1 MAVVGG
7 GMDGHRRARTKIWSA
22 VGIGLGLGVLL
33 LLALLAGGC
42 ASKGDFGL
50 IELPGLREAVAAPVT
65 PTLSVSTTTGMSWYV
80 ADDGLAYTTVAFEI
94 GHADPAD
101 VDYYEVWRSK
111 TQPYFEPA
119 SCGVAC
125 TMITTTGMLVVM
137 ELPEMDFNPISGT
150 AGADIG
156 GGTVAWA
163 VRAVNGAGTSGL
175 SNRVGVSTWSLRQ
188 GMREE
193 DLVLP

>member
-1 MAVVGG
+1 
-7 GMDGHRRARTKIWSA
+7 MDGQGRARTRAWSA
-22 VGIGLGLGVLL
+22 AGIGLGLGVLL
-33 LLALLAGGC
+33 LLAVLAGGC

-65 PTLSVSTTTGMSWYV
+65 PTLSVSTTTGMAWYV
-80 ADDGLAYTTVAFEI
+80 TADGLAYTAVAFEI

-111 TQPYFEPA
+111 TQPYFEPV
-119 SCGVAC
+119 SCGAAC
-125 TMITTTGMLVVM
+125 TMITTTGMLVVI
-137 ELPEMDFNPISGT
+137 ELPELAFNPIGGT
-150 AGADIG
+150 PGADLT

-175 SNRVGVSTWSLRQ
+175 SNRVGVSTWSLSQ
-188 GMREE
+188 NIPEE
-193 DLVLP
+193 FMEAFQ